1 MRVYF
6 DSCIVIYLIE
16 RREPWHSGIRQQ
28 LRRLSTPDSA
38 VVFTDLNRLECRV
51 FPIAAGMPDLLAD
64 YDAFFASDG
73 LVWHGLQTD
82 TFHLA
87 TDLRAQYRLKTPDAL
102 HLAAAIT
109 AGCDEF
115 WTNDQRLEQAA
126 AGRLTLVTFGDPA

>member
-1 MRVYF
+1 VRAYF

-16 RREPWHSGIRQQ
+16 KRQPWHGVIRNA
-28 LRRLSTPDSA
+28 LTRLSAPDSA

-51 FPIAAGMPDLLAD
+51 LPIAAGMPGLLAD

-73 LVWHGLQTD
+73 LIRHGLHTD
-82 TFHLA
+82 TFDLA
-87 TDLRAQYRLKTPDAL
+87 TDLRARYRLKTPDAL

-115 WTNDQRLEQAA
+115 WTNDRRLEDAA
-126 AGRLTLVTFGDPA
+126 AGRISVVTFVKGI